1 MTSSPKQLYARLLNY
16 VRPHWRV
23 FAACLGSMVIYA
35 ATDPVLPALLKPF
48 LDGSFLTKPS
58 GRAYLFPVLIVILFV
73 VRGALNYVSTVS
85 LNWVALR
92 VMTDLRD
99 DMFHN
104 LVRLPARFYDGSRA
118 GELLSRLT
126 YDVAQVQQSVTR
138 VLMVGVKDSL
148 SIAALLA
155 YMTYIHWRLTLV
167 VALLGPLIAYVV
179 RRISLRLREMSRRV
193 QRSMGDI
200 AHVAEETIKAHK
212 IIRVYGGQDYE
223 INRFQQA
230 GNAARKYGMKVVMA
244 AAANEPVVLFIISCG
259 IAVMVYAAMLLSA
272 SKLMSTGEF
281 VSFFTAMTL
290 LQAPVRRVVGVNESL
305 QRGLAASESIF
316 ALMDESPEP
325 DHGSRTLERPRGEIR
340 YEHVS
345 FAYDDTLESALRDV
359 TLIIAPGET
368 VAIVGA
374 SGSGKT
380 TLAALLPRFYLP
392 QQGTVCIDGV
402 DVREFT
408 LASLRA
414 QIALVSQDVVL
425 FNDTIRNNIAYGV
438 LRGTGEQTI
447 VRAAEAARVMEFVR
461 PLPQGLDTLI
471 GENGMRLSGGQRQ
484 RLAIA
489 RALLKDA
496 PILILDEATS
506 ALDTASERHIQE
518 ALETLR
524 RGRTCLIIAH
534 RLSTIENADRI
545 VVLSEGCVVEA
556 GTHAALLRRGGV
568 YARLHQ
574 MQAIETLQPA
584 NGDQTGAVVNR

>member
-1 MTSSPKQLYARLLNY
+1 MTSSPRQLYARLLGY

-23 FAACLGSMVIYA
+23 FALCLGSMVIYA

-48 LDGSFLTKPS
+48 LDGSFLTRSS
-58 GRAYLFPVLIVILFV
+58 GRMLLFPLLIVLLFV

-85 LNWVALR
+85 LNWVAQR
-92 VMTDLRD
+92 VMTDLRN
-99 DMFHN
+99 DMFRN

-148 SIAALLA
+148 SIVALLG
-155 YMTYIHWRLTLV
+155 YMIYLHWRLTLV
-167 VALLGPLIAYVV
+167 VALLGPIIVRVV
-179 RRISLRLREMSRRV
+179 RRISVRLRDMSRRV

-200 AHVAEETIKAHK
+200 AHVAEEAIKAHK
-212 IIRVYGGQDYE
+212 VIRVYGGQDYE
-223 INRFQQA
+223 TERFERA
-230 GNAARKYGMKVVMA
+230 SDAARKYGMKVIMA
-244 AAANEPVVLFIISCG
+244 AAINEPVILFIISCG
-259 IAVMVYAAMLLSA
+259 IAAMVYAAMMLSA
-272 SKLMSTGEF
+272 SRLMTTGEF

-316 ALMDESPEP
+316 ALMDEPPEP
-325 DHGSRTLERPRGEIR
+325 DHGRRALERPRGEIR
-340 YEHVS
+340 FDHVS
-345 FAYDDTLESALRDV
+345 FAYDDTQESALRDLSLTV
-359 TLIIAPGET
+359 APGET

-374 SGSGKT
+374 SGSGKS
-380 TLAALLPRFYLP
+380 TLAALLPRFYQP
-392 QQGTVCIDGV
+392 QQGAVTIDGM
-402 DVREFT
+402 DIREFT

-425 FNDTIRNNIAYGV
+425 FDDTIRNNIAYGA
-438 LRGTGEQTI
+438 LRGASDDEV

-489 RALLKDA
+489 RALLKNA

-545 VVLSEGCVVEA
+545 VVLSEGRIVET
-556 GTHAALLRRGGV
+556 GTHATLLGQGGV
-568 YARLHQ
+568 YARLHRL
-574 MQAIETLQPA
+574 QAVEGVA
-584 NGDQTGAVVNR
+584 ADARGAAVNR

>member
-1 MTSSPKQLYARLLNY
+1 MTPSPRQLYARLLDY

-23 FAACLGSMVIYA
+23 FAACISSMVVYA
-35 ATDPVLPALLKPF
+35 ATDPMLPALLQPF
-48 LDGSFLTKPS
+48 LDGSFLTKPA
-58 GRAYLFPVLIVILFV
+58 GRTLLFPLLIVILFV
-73 VRGALNYVSTVS
+73 VRGALNYISTVS
-85 LNWVALR
+85 LSWVAQR

-99 DMFHN
+99 DMFRN

-126 YDVAQVQQSVTR
+126 YDVTQVQQSVTR
-138 VLMVGVKDSL
+138 VLMVAVKDSL
-148 SIAALLA
+148 SIIALLA
-155 YMTYIHWRLTLV
+155 YMMYIHWRLALV
-167 VALLGPLIAYVV
+167 VSLLGPLIAYVV

-200 AHVAEETIKAHK
+200 SHVAEETIKGHK
-212 IIRVYGGQDYE
+212 VIRVYGGQDYE
-223 INRFQQA
+223 IKRFQQA
-230 GNAARKYGMKVVMA
+230 GNAVRKYGMKVVMT
-244 AAANEPVVLFIISCG
+244 AAANEPVILFIISCG
-259 IAVMVYAAMLLSA
+259 IAMMVYAAMLLSA
-272 SKLMSTGEF
+272 SRLMSVGEF
-281 VSFFTAMTL
+281 VSFFTSVSL
-290 LQAPVRRVVGVNESL
+290 LQAPVRRLVGVNESL
-305 QRGLAASESIF
+305 QRGLAAAESIF
-316 ALMDESPEP
+316 ALMDETPEP
-325 DHGSRTLERPRGEIR
+325 DYGLKVLERPGGEIR
-340 YEHVS
+340 FEHVS

-359 TLIIAPGET
+359 TMIIAPGET
-368 VAIVGA
+368 VALVGA

-392 QQGTVCIDGV
+392 QQGTVAIDGM
-402 DVREFT
+402 DIREFT

-425 FNDTIRNNIAYGV
+425 FNDSIRNNIAYGA
-438 LRGTGEQTI
+438 LRGAADATI
-447 VRAAEAARVMEFVR
+447 VRAAEAARVMEFVH

-545 VVLSEGCVVEA
+545 VVLSAGRIVET
-556 GTHAALLRRGGV
+556 GTHTALIQRGGA
-568 YARLHQ
+568 YARLHHL
-574 MQAIETLQPA
+574 QAIEILTTA
-584 NGDQTGAVVNR
+584 DQDEAVINR

>member
-1 MTSSPKQLYARLLNY
+1 MTSSPRQLYARLLGY

-23 FAACLGSMVIYA
+23 FALCLGSMVIYA

-48 LDGSFLTKPS
+48 LDGSFLTRSS
-58 GRAYLFPVLIVILFV
+58 GRMLLFPLLIVLLFV

-85 LNWVALR
+85 LNWVAQR
-92 VMTDLRD
+92 VMTDLRN
-99 DMFHN
+99 DMFRN

-148 SIAALLA
+148 SIVALLG
-155 YMTYIHWRLTLV
+155 YMIYLHWRLTLV
-167 VALLGPLIAYVV
+167 VALLGPIIVRVV
-179 RRISLRLREMSRRV
+179 RRISVRLRDMSRRV

-200 AHVAEETIKAHK
+200 AHVAEEAIKAHK
-212 IIRVYGGQDYE
+212 VIRVYGGQDYE
-223 INRFQQA
+223 TERFERA
-230 GNAARKYGMKVVMA
+230 SDAARKYGMKVIMA
-244 AAANEPVVLFIISCG
+244 AAINEPVILFIISCG
-259 IAVMVYAAMLLSA
+259 IAAMVYAAMMLSA
-272 SKLMSTGEF
+272 SRLMTTGEF

-316 ALMDESPEP
+316 ALMDEPPEP
-325 DHGSRTLERPRGEIR
+325 DHGRRALERPRGEIR
-340 YEHVS
+340 FDHVS
-345 FAYDDTLESALRDV
+345 FAYDDTQESALRDLSLTV
-359 TLIIAPGET
+359 APGET

-374 SGSGKT
+374 SGSGKS
-380 TLAALLPRFYLP
+380 TLAALLPRFYQP
-392 QQGTVCIDGV
+392 QQGAVTIDGM
-402 DVREFT
+402 DIREFT

-425 FNDTIRNNIAYGV
+425 FDDTIHNNIAYGA
-438 LRGTGEQTI
+438 LRGASDDEV

-489 RALLKDA
+489 RALLKNA

-545 VVLSEGCVVEA
+545 VVLSEGRIVET
-556 GTHAALLRRGGV
+556 GTHATLLGQGGV
-568 YARLHQ
+568 YARLHRL
-574 MQAIETLQPA
+574 QAVEGVA
-584 NGDQTGAVVNR
+584 ADARGAAVNR